1 MYTEYS
7 FDSTLPGGR
16 FDIYA
21 PQYQFPAEYVYIIMY
36 SIYFVNKNN
45 AKFRI
50 KDTESLKRNGFPP
63 LFRTFI
69 AGTAYLNAGDEI
81 AACDFPVPKG
91 GEGFSVFRNGRSVN
105 FKGCDLL

>member
-1 MYTEYS
+1 MCTEYS

-45 AKFRI
+45 
-50 KDTESLKRNGFPP
+50 ENS
-63 LFRTFI
+63 
-69 AGTAYLNAGDEI
+69 E
-81 AACDFPVPKG
+81 
-91 GEGFSVFRNGRSVN
+91 
-105 FKGCDLL
+105 